1 MLNNTAQHPSLPQMS
16 FIGDFGAYF
25 HGEQLCLCIGRVTI
39 NVHWV
44 ITFCIHI
51 VHSTYLFFLSPIIIV
66 HICIDIVR
74 FQQMFKILTK
84 PHTGDVHNSI
94 VSLNINARKDMRV
107 GACARALHAA

>member
-39 NVHWV
+39 N
-44 ITFCIHI
+44 HI
-51 VHSTYLFFLSPIIIV
+51 LHTHCAFHVFVFPIAHYYSTHMYRYSS
-66 HICIDIVR
+66 